1 MAAGIGALGL
11 ATTDPRCHWYA
22 WTDMAIRMY
31 STQWCSDCWRAKN
44 FLREQGIEF
53 TEIDIENDDSAAA
66 LVMRKNDGKRR
77 VPTFD
82 IDGAFYGNPNIP
94 ELARILGVAI

>member
-1 MAAGIGALGL
+1 MLGL
-11 ATTDPRCHWYA
+11 VWRSAC
-22 WTDMAIRMY
+22 IRP
-31 STQWCSDCWRAKN
+31 SGARTAGGAKN

-53 TEIDIENDDSAAA
+53 TEIDIEGDASAAE
-66 LVMRKNDGKRR
+66 LVMQRNEGRRR

>member
-1 MAAGIGALGL
+1 
-11 ATTDPRCHWYA
+11 
-22 WTDMAIRMY
+22 MAIRMY

-53 TEIDIENDDSAAA
+53 TEIDIENDDRAAE
-66 LVMRKNDGKRR
+66 LVMHHNDGKRR

-82 IDGAFYGNPNIP
+82 VNGEFYGNPNIP